1 VTRYA
6 ILAAG
11 TILLVLYI
19 LHLDPEVL
27 RSAVNG
33 FDRSYAVAIVLLNLA
48 AGLLKTGRW
57 RYFLRKSGIDTGG
70 LRDYLAVNAGFFL
83 GVVTPGTAGEFSRAM
98 YLGKEAPR
106 GLALM
111 TFEKLSD
118 LAVLFLLVLVTAILQ
133 IKNGVLVGVGLIAIV
148 AGIAAGYFVLARHYG
163 IMFRPMKSLARVML
177 SEKRYQNF
185 REMYRDCQFLFGN
198 GRILSVSL
206 LYSLALWV
214 LPLIQVLLIYWG
226 ISLHISLR
234 VVAFSYFLPYLAGI
248 VSCVPLGLGVFEFAN
263 QGLSLALGEHAASV
277 KMVPLFYRVFV
288 TLPIILFG
296 YGCQVALSF
305 GDTNRSSHVRSSQ
318 SEEAADDDAG

>member
-19 LHLDPEVL
+19 LHLEPNVL
-27 RSAVNG
+27 RSAVYG

-57 RYFLRKSGIDTGG
+57 RYFLRKSGIDTVG

-83 GVVTPGTAGEFSRAM
+83 GVVTPGTSGEFSRAM
-98 YLGKEAPR
+98 YLGKEVPR

-111 TFEKLSD
+111 AFEKLSD

-133 IKNGVLVGVGLIAIV
+133 IKNGIAVGVGLFAIV
-148 AGIAAGYFVLARHYG
+148 AGVGAGYLILARHHG
-163 IMFRPMKSLARVML
+163 ILLRPMKSLARVML
-177 SEKRYQNF
+177 SEKRYQNL
-185 REMYRDCQFLFGN
+185 RDMYWDCQSLFGN

-206 LYSLALWV
+206 LYSLALWF

-248 VSCVPLGLGVFEFAN
+248 VSFVPLGLGVFEFAN
-263 QGLSLALGEHAASV
+263 QGLSHALGEYAASV
-277 KMVPLFYRVFV
+277 KTVPLFYRVFV
-288 TLPIILFG
+288 TLPIIFFG
-296 YGCQVALSF
+296 YVCQVALSF
-305 GDTNRSSHVRSSQ
+305 GDTNRSSHGRSRR